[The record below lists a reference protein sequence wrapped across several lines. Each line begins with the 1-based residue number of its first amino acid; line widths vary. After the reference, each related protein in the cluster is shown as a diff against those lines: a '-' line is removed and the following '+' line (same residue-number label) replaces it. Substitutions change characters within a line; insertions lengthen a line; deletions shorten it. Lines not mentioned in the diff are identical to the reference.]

1 MKTTT
6 FSLTDLTDAELS
18 RLMSECNI
26 EQKRREERRT
36 AERKNWIDGQFY
48 AYLNHP
54 NATAIQVG
62 NTTVVAAYE
71 RNIGMHIGTA
81 KPVHGDVFDR
91 KVGVAVAYAK
101 AFNIR
106 VPSFI

>member
-1 MKTTT
+1 MKPTI

-18 RLMSECNI
+18 RLMSECNT

-36 AERKNWIDGQFY
+36 AERKKWIDGYFY

-62 NTTVVAAYE
+62 DTTVVAAYE
-71 RNIGMHIGTA
+71 RDTGTHIGTA
-81 KPVHGDVFDR
+81 KPVHGDVFDK

-106 VPSFI
+106 VPDFI